1 MGTEYTPAS
10 IVSTGHV
17 LLTGPITGTV
27 TLDDGTV
34 VDVTQPVIPVTD
46 EQAAEIA
53 HKLGERYAAEGH
65 PDDIELDEETGELVQ
80 REFVYV
86 APDKLADQLD
96 IEKKG

>member
-1 MGTEYTPAS
+1 MSVEYTPAS

-34 VDVTQPVIPVTD
+34 VDVTQPVIAVTD

-53 HKLGERYAAEGH
+53 HKIGERYAAEGH
-65 PDDIELDEETGELVQ
+65 PDDIEADEETGDLVQ
-80 REFVYV
+80 REFVYE
-86 APDKLADQLD
+86 APAEFTDT
-96 IEKKG
+96 KKD